1 MDPALLT
8 VNLLWVFG
16 APVNLWEK
24 QLLSLLPQMKHSDK
38 LLQKALYKLQC
49 KLCHYLWILWILHP
63 YLSTPGTESFC
74 LWEAGCRSDRNSQ
87 ISSCR
92 DSMLQKPGYQ
102 GNQTTCNHEISAPNP
117 RKEKMI
123 EQKIILLF
131 FFFTY
136 TYMHAHTV
144 TPMSVQV
151 SCLWHYNWTPK
162 QLFCTHVMQEITN
175 VLFWIFPY
183 TPDNDCP
190 HFTGDCAPPRGQST
204 LFMPHCRQQNW
215 SM

>member
-1 MDPALLT
+1 MTDPALLT

-24 QLLSLLPQMKHSDK
+24 QLLSLLPQMKHSK

-102 GNQTTCNHEISAPNP
+102 GNQTTGNHEISAPNP
-117 RKEKMI
+117 RKKKMLI

-131 FFFTY
+131 FFHIY
-136 TYMHAHTV
+136 IYA
-144 TPMSVQV
+144 
-151 SCLWHYNWTPK
+151 
-162 QLFCTHVMQEITN
+162 CTHSHSHVCTS
-175 VLFWIFPY
+175 VLLM
-183 TPDNDCP
+183 
-190 HFTGDCAPPRGQST
+190 T
-204 LFMPHCRQQNW
+204 L
-215 SM
+215 